1 MTFEIEV
8 GGRTRTVSVEAV
20 TTVGLDGGLFRVRID
35 GVAHEVDAR
44 TTELGI
50 SLAHMDSGRSADVA
64 ITRNLRRIPLWIF
77 HGEKDEVVSPDGSRA
92 IAKALEKMKAP
103 TKYTEFPGAGHG
115 IGGQIFD
122 DPEVHKWLF
131 AQKRK

>member
-1 MTFEIEV
+1 VTFEIEV

-50 SLAHMDSGRSADVA
+50 TLAHMDSGRSADVA
-64 ITRNLRRIPLWIF
+64 VTYGAASCCCNCRRPTSPLWWT
-77 HGEKDEVVSPDGSRA
+77 HGGSAAGVPGPWPPRA
-92 IAKALEKMKAP
+92 S
-103 TKYTEFPGAGHG
+103 
-115 IGGQIFD
+115 IGCWRRCRDASFGCS
-122 DPEVHKWLF
+122 
-131 AQKRK
+131 